1 MAWKIRHFVIV
12 FSTERTSLFH
22 SRVVPSFLF
31 KKQDCTALQSKLTSY
46 ISQGEC
52 MFEMSG
58 NLLIYKDEETK
69 SKFLSFY
76 KKSLAAWPVPY
87 EEFMVQTRYG
97 DTHVI
102 ASGPIEKDPIVLIHA
117 AGVNGTMWVPNISA
131 FSHQYR
137 VYALDTI
144 GDFGKS
150 ILNDSKLYPKSAQ
163 DYCRWLI
170 DVFDGLGISQ
180 ASVVGSSM
188 GGWITHGAA
197 IFAPERIKKIV
208 LLDPAAGIPTT
219 TRWAGMFLSATI
231 FPFKFNYRN
240 ISRKV
245 LGNKQ
250 SEGKELWFDYMV
262 TAFCSKSKAKPR
274 LGLPSKFSDE
284 LLSHTKA
291 PTLLLIG
298 QNEVIYGSID
308 ATVERAK
315 KLISNIQTEIIPDA
329 GHLPNI
335 DQPEIVNTHIL
346 KFLAE

>member
-1 MAWKIRHFVIV
+1 M
-12 FSTERTSLFH
+12 ST
-22 SRVVPSFLF
+22 
-31 KKQDCTALQSKLTSY
+31 
-46 ISQGEC
+46 
-52 MFEMSG
+52 
-58 NLLIYKDEETK
+58 NLSIYKDEETK

-76 KKSLAAWPVPY
+76 NKSLALWPVPY
-87 EEFMVQTRYG
+87 EEFVVQTRYG

-102 ASGPIEKDPIVLIHA
+102 ASGPIDRDPIVLIHA
-117 AGVNGTMWVPNISA
+117 AGINGTMWGPNVAALSR
-131 FSHQYR
+131 QYR

-150 ILNDSKLYPKSAQ
+150 ILDDSKHYPKSAQ
-163 DYCRWLI
+163 DYSRWLI
-170 DVFDGLGISQ
+170 DVFDGFRISK
-180 ASVVGSSM
+180 AYVVGASM

-197 IFAPERIKKIV
+197 IFAPEWIKKIV
-208 LLDPAAGIPTT
+208 LLDPAAGIPTKT
-219 TRWAGMFLSATI
+219 KWAEMFLSATI

-245 LGNKQ
+245 LGNKK

-262 TAFCSKSKAKPR
+262 TAFSSKSKAKPR
-274 LGLPSKFSDE
+274 LGFPSKFSDKQ
-284 LLSHTKA
+284 LSHTKV

-308 ATVERAK
+308 ATVKRAK
-315 KLISNIQTEIIPDA
+315 NLIPNIQTEIIPDA

-335 DQPEIVNTHIL
+335 DQPEIVNTTIL